1 MTTGDNPCPWTGI
14 DTHLCTCPGTLE
26 YGEQVTYDG
35 NETKTTNDRVRGH
48 MSRAQALASEMR
60 YLD

>member
-1 MTTGDNPCPWTGI
+1 MTTGDNPCPWTGE
-14 DTHLCTCPGTLE
+14 DTDKCGCPGVLE